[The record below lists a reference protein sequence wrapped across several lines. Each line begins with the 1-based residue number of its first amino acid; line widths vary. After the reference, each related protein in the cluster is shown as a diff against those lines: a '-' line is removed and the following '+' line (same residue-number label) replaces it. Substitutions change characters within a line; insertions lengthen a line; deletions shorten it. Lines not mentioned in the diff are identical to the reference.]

1 MYKFYID
8 HGYEDL
14 SIVQIELPK
23 KSIDE
28 AKTIEELL
36 MASFEANGKAIRRGR
51 SFFVDT
57 HMDSFRC
64 LFVITSGG

>member
-51 SFFVDT
+51 SFLLIHIWIAFDV
-57 HMDSFRC
+57 C
-64 LFVITSGG
+64 L